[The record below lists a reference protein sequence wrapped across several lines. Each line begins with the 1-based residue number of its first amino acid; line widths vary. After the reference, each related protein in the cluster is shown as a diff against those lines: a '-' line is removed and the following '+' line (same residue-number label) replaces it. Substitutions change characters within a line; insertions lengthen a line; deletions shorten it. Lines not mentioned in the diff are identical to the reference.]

1 MSLEPRYQHHSQ
13 KTLDTIADLDRLE
26 QVAAAAG
33 HGYSRVGLD
42 HNAGWTQVSID
53 PKNVRPNY
61 DLRHIA
67 AFSPD
72 VIQALLFELSESRKK
87 LAELGESIV
96 IPAR

>member
-33 HGYSRVGLD
+33 HGYARILVE
-42 HNAGWTQVSID
+42 HNAGWTEVAIAPENS
-53 PKNVRPNY
+53 RPNY